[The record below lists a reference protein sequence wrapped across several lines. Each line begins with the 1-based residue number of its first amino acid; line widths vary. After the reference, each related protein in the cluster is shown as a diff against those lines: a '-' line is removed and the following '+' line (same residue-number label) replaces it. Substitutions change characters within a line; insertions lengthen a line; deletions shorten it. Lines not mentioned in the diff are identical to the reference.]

1 MSAPHCS
8 QCFAW
13 TLSKAALSTSQMS
26 CSPTLFRF
34 VRSCHLDIE
43 CGLRN
48 KIIRISIV
56 PRLSI
61 RNPEPLCFS
70 SQTVDT
76 YYRKSSCAPYVTS
89 VRAPLL
95 AMSALDDPI
104 CTRETIPWDECR
116 LNPNVVLATAARGG
130 HLAVYEGWLP
140 TRLWWTKPCEEFL
153 GAIFKEGI

>member
-1 MSAPHCS
+1 MLPFSA
-8 QCFAW
+8 
-13 TLSKAALSTSQMS
+13 
-26 CSPTLFRF
+26 TLFKF
-34 VRSCHLDIE
+34 VRSCNE
-43 CGLRN
+43 RGLQN
-48 KIIRISIV
+48 ESYYTSIV
-56 PRLSI
+56 PSLFI
-61 RNPEPLCFS
+61 RIPEASCFF

-76 YYRKSSCAPYVTS
+76 YYRKSSCAPYVTL